1 MITRNEIYTKIKAA
15 ALAVSPNA
23 YITGRYMPIPAS
35 FPCVFIR
42 EIDRSRPIRGMQLDG
57 KDVQWESAYEIQ
69 VSSNL
74 KTGAEIEAYKIY
86 EAARGRMQTLYY
98 RETSLSPVDD
108 GEKFTLAGRFRRV
121 IGGGDTMPE

>member
-1 MITRNEIYTKIKAA
+1 
-15 ALAVSPNA
+15 
-23 YITGRYMPIPAS
+23 
-35 FPCVFIR
+35 
-42 EIDRSRPIRGMQLDG
+42 MQLDG

-74 KTGAEIEAYKIY
+74 KTGAENEAYKVY
-86 EAARGRMQTLYY
+86 EAVREEMRALYY

>member
-1 MITRNEIYTKIKAA
+1 MITRNAIYTRLKTA

-23 YITGRYMPIPAS
+23 YVTGRYMPIPAS

-42 EIDRSRPIRGMQLDG
+42 EIDRSRPLRGMQLDG
-57 KDVQWESAYEIQ
+57 EDVQWESAYEIQ

-74 KTGAEIEAYKIY
+74 QIGAEIEAYRLY
-86 EAARGRMQTLYY
+86 EAVKGALTTLYY
-98 RETSLSPVDD
+98 RETSLSPIDD
-108 GEKFTLAGRFRRV
+108 GTKYTLAGRFRRV

>member
-1 MITRNEIYTKIKAA
+1 MITRNAIYTRLKEA
-15 ALAVSPNA
+15 ALAVSPKA

-42 EIDRSRPIRGMQLDG
+42 EIDHSRPLRGMQLDG

-74 KTGAEIEAYKIY
+74 KTGAENEAYKVY
-86 EAARGRMQTLYY
+86 EAVREEMRALYY